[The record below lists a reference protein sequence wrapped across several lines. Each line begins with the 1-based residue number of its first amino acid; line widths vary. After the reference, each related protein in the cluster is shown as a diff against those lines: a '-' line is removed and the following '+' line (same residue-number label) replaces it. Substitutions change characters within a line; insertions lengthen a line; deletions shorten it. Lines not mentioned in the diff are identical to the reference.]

1 MLVYPAENASL
12 MSSSEAAKG
21 RLPRYSFIVF
31 ELKSEVRTEIPL
43 GLHNARLAGLFAI
56 ARID

>member
-1 MLVYPAENASL
+1 

-31 ELKSEVRTEIPL
+31 ELKNEVRTDIPI
-43 GLHNARLAGLFAI
+43 GLHDGRLAGLFAI

>member
-1 MLVYPAENASL
+1 

-31 ELKSEVRTEIPL
+31 EVKNEAGAEIPL
-43 GLHNARLAGLFAI
+43 GLHDQRLAGLFAI

>member
-1 MLVYPAENASL
+1 

-31 ELKSEVRTEIPL
+31 KLKNEVRTEIPIE
-43 GLHNARLAGLFAI
+43 LHNARLAGLFAI